1 MSESLKIIEI
11 EVLRYQPES
20 DAAPHSEI
28 YKVPFSDDMSVLQGA
43 QYIKDNFDG
52 TLTFRWSCR
61 MAICGSCGMMI
72 NGIPKLSC
80 STFLRDYYNEF
91 QIAPAVR
98 VLTKAIG
105 KKLGPDKGNSQYLY
119 ELFPY
124 GPAKQACKI
133 AGLPKPT
140 GCV

>member
-1 MSESLKIIEI
+1 MPIEVSGKSIETDEEGYLANRTDWNEDVAKEMARVDNCDLSESHW
-11 EVLRYQPES
+11 EVL
-20 DAAPHSEI
+20 
-28 YKVPFSDDMSVLQGA
+28 
-43 QYIKDNFDG
+43 N
-52 TLTFRWSCR
+52 
-61 MAICGSCGMMI
+61 
-72 NGIPKLSC
+72 
-80 STFLRDYYNEF
+80 FLREYYEEY

-105 KKLGPDKGNSQYLY
+105 KKLGAEKGNSQYLY

>member
-1 MSESLKIIEI
+1 MSYAVNGQTIEHDEEGYI
-11 EVLRYQPES
+11 TNLADWNKDLAGVIAQTENIDMTDEHWEV
-20 DAAPHSEI
+20 
-28 YKVPFSDDMSVLQGA
+28 V
-43 QYIKDNFDG
+43 N
-52 TLTFRWSCR
+52 
-61 MAICGSCGMMI
+61 
-72 NGIPKLSC
+72 
-80 STFLRDYYNEF
+80 FLREYYEEY

-98 VLTKAIG
+98 VLIKAV
-105 KKLGPDKGNSQYLY
+105 KKTMGPDKGNNKYMY

>member
-1 MSESLKIIEI
+1 MATLEVGGKSI
-11 EVLRYQPES
+11 EVDEEGYLVNLS
-20 DAAPHSEI
+20 DWSEE
-28 YKVPFSDDMSVLQGA
+28 VA
-43 QYIKDNFDG
+43 
-52 TLTFRWSCR
+52 TFI
-61 MAICGSCGMMI
+61 AKQE
-72 NGIPKLSC
+72 GIEM
-80 STFLRDYYNEF
+80 TENHWEVVNFLRKYYEEY

-105 KKLGPDKGNSQYLY
+105 KTLGPDKGNSQYLY

>member
-1 MSESLKIIEI
+1 MALEVGGKSI
-11 EVLRYQPES
+11 EVDEEGYLVNRDDWNDDVAKAIAVE
-20 DAAPHSEI
+20 EGL
-28 YKVPFSDDMSVLQGA
+28 DMS
-43 QYIKDNFDG
+43 DNH
-52 TLTFRWSCR
+52 WEVV
-61 MAICGSCGMMI
+61 
-72 NGIPKLSC
+72 N
-80 STFLRDYYNEF
+80 FLREYYEEY

-105 KKLGPDKGNSQYLY
+105 KKLGKDKGNSKYLY

>member
-1 MSESLKIIEI
+1 MTYQVNGHTVEHDEEGYITTLDDWSKELAEEI
-11 EVLRYQPES
+11 AETEN
-20 DAAPHSEI
+20 I
-28 YKVPFSDDMSVLQGA
+28 DMTNEHWAVV
-43 QYIKDNFDG
+43 D
-52 TLTFRWSCR
+52 
-61 MAICGSCGMMI
+61 
-72 NGIPKLSC
+72 
-80 STFLRDYYNEF
+80 FLREYYEEY

-98 VLTKAIG
+98 VLIKAI
-105 KKLGPDKGNSQYLY
+105 KKEMGPEKGNNKYMY

>member
-1 MSESLKIIEI
+1 MAI
-11 EVLRYQPES
+11 EVNGKSYETDEEGYLVNL
-20 DAAPHSEI
+20 SE
-28 YKVPFSDDMSVLQGA
+28 
-43 QYIKDNFDG
+43 
-52 TLTFRWSCR
+52 WSEEVGQELAKGENIE
-61 MAICGSCGMMI
+61 MTP
-72 NGIPKLSC
+72 NHWEVVN
-80 STFLRDYYNEF
+80 FLRDYYNEF

-105 KKLGPDKGNSQYLY
+105 KKLGPEKGNSQYLY

-140 GCV
+140 GCI

>member
-1 MSESLKIIEI
+1 
-11 EVLRYQPES
+11 
-20 DAAPHSEI
+20 
-28 YKVPFSDDMSVLQGA
+28 
-43 QYIKDNFDG
+43 
-52 TLTFRWSCR
+52 
-61 MAICGSCGMMI
+61 MAYEI
-72 NGIPKLSC
+72 NGTTIEADEEGYITDISLWNPDLAVLIAEGENIEMDNDSWEVVN
-80 STFLRDYYNEF
+80 FLRSYYEEY

-98 VLTKAIG
+98 VLTKAI
-105 KKLGPDKGNSQYLY
+105 KKSLGPDKGNSKYLY

>member
-1 MSESLKIIEI
+1 MASI
-11 EVLRYQPES
+11 EVNGKNIEVDEEGYLTNLNDWDEEVAGWLAQ
-20 DAAPHSEI
+20 SEE
-28 YKVPFSDDMSVLQGA
+28 VDMT
-43 QYIKDNFDG
+43 DNH
-52 TLTFRWSCR
+52 WEV
-61 MAICGSCGMMI
+61 I
-72 NGIPKLSC
+72 N
-80 STFLRDYYNEF
+80 FLREYYDEF

-105 KKLGPDKGNSQYLY
+105 KKYGKEKGNSKYLY

-140 GCV
+140 GCI

>member
-1 MSESLKIIEI
+1 MPTLEVAGKSFETDEEGYLVNLGDWNEELANEIAKAESIEMSENHW
-11 EVLRYQPES
+11 EV
-20 DAAPHSEI
+20 
-28 YKVPFSDDMSVLQGA
+28 V
-43 QYIKDNFDG
+43 N
-52 TLTFRWSCR
+52 
-61 MAICGSCGMMI
+61 
-72 NGIPKLSC
+72 
-80 STFLRDYYNEF
+80 FLRKYYEEY

-105 KKLGPDKGNSQYLY
+105 KTLGPDKGNSAYLY

>member
-1 MSESLKIIEI
+1 MAYELNGA
-11 EVLRYQPES
+11 VFES
-20 DAAPHSEI
+20 DEEGYLVDISAWNKELAELI
-28 YKVPFSDDMSVLQGA
+28 AEDENIEMDDDKWEVV
-43 QYIKDNFDG
+43 N
-52 TLTFRWSCR
+52 
-61 MAICGSCGMMI
+61 
-72 NGIPKLSC
+72 
-80 STFLRDYYNEF
+80 FLRNYYEEY

-98 VLTKAIG
+98 GLTKAIK
-105 KKLGPDKGNSQYLY
+105 KKLGPDKGNSKYLY

>member
-1 MSESLKIIEI
+1 MPAIEI
-11 EVLRYQPES
+11 NGKTLEVDEEGYLLNLS
-20 DAAPHSEI
+20 DWTHEI
-28 YKVPFSDDMSVLQGA
+28 ADFLAKA
-43 QYIKDNFDG
+43 ENI
-52 TLTFRWSCR
+52 TLTDNHWEVV
-61 MAICGSCGMMI
+61 
-72 NGIPKLSC
+72 N
-80 STFLRDYYNEF
+80 FLRKYYEEY

-105 KKLGPDKGNSQYLY
+105 KSLGADKGNSGYLY

-124 GPAKQACKI
+124 GPAKQACKY

>member
-1 MSESLKIIEI
+1 MGTINVAGKDI
-11 EVLRYQPES
+11 EVDEEGYLTDRTAWNE
-20 DAAPHSEI
+20 DIAKEMA
-28 YKVPFSDDMSVLQGA
+28 KL
-43 QYIKDNFDG
+43 DNCD
-52 TLTFRWSCR
+52 LSQNHWEV
-61 MAICGSCGMMI
+61 I
-72 NGIPKLSC
+72 N
-80 STFLRDYYNEF
+80 FLREYYEEY

-105 KKLGPDKGNSQYLY
+105 KKLGPDKGNSKYLY

-124 GPAKQACKI
+124 GPAKQACKY